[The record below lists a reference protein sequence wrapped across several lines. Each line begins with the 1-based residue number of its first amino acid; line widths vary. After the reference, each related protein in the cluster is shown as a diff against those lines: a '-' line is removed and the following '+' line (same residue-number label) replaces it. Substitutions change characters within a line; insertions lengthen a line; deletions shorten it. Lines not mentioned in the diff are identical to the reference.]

1 VFNSLTKKMLGTVIL
16 ISAICTVSFSV
27 TIFYVLEGAVTR
39 QMESDGRALVTSIKR
54 QIVSNNITD
63 TNEIREIFKELKEQ
77 SKGNI
82 IYMSITDDKQ
92 NILVSSDDERVSG
105 NWKTMLQH
113 LELKAWTAC
122 PVQQNLK
129 GIKTR

>member
-1 VFNSLTKKMLGTVIL
+1 
-16 ISAICTVSFSV
+16 
-27 TIFYVLEGAVTR
+27 
-39 QMESDGRALVTSIKR
+39 MESDGRALVTSIKR

-105 NWKTMLQH
+105 N
-113 LELKAWTAC
+113 LENDASTSGAQS
-122 PVQQNLK
+122 VDGMSSATEFK